1 MSIIE
6 NETFKSLIEVVRE
19 ANAQKVVEVNGQSYA
34 IDGRGDIEL
43 LADPSLPNPEQLTTL
58 DGLIE
63 FIQYQKPKD
72 VFLHVISNDRVDLLG
87 NLNSQGHR
95 PIFAKVKAQLP
106 DFEFDEYHSQEEMI
120 IALQAQFAKTADRNI
135 MLQVVGNLKDEA
147 VHQMTDDGVSQQVQ
161 IRTGAASVDNTRVP
175 NPVSLRPYRTFLEVE
190 QPKSDFIL
198 RMHDGGQTALFE
210 ADAGM
215 WRLVAKK
222 SIKEYLE
229 KELKNAGLTDIPVIA

>member
-1 MSIIE
+1 MPMIE

-19 ANAQKVVEVNGQSYA
+19 ANAQKVIEINGQSYA
-34 IDGRGDIEL
+34 IDGHGDVEL
-43 LADPSLPNPEQLTTL
+43 LEDPSLPHAERLTTL

-63 FIQYQKPKD
+63 FIQYQKPQD
-72 VFLHVISNDRVDLLG
+72 AFLHVVSNSRVYLLG

-95 PIFAKVKAQLP
+95 PIYAKVNAELP
-106 DFEFDEYHSQEEMI
+106 DFDFDEYHSQEKMI
-120 IALQAQFAKTADRNI
+120 IALQAQFAETKDRNI
-135 MLQVVGNLKDEA
+135 IMRVVGNLKDEI

-161 IRTGAASVDNTRVP
+161 IKSGAASVDNVQVP
-175 NPVSLRPYRTFLEVE
+175 NPVSMRPYRTFLEVE
-190 QPKSDFIL
+190 QPESKFVF
-198 RMHDGGQTALFE
+198 RMRDGGQSALYE

-229 KELKNAGLTDIPVIA
+229 NELKNAGLKDIPVIA